1 MLSFPGLSERHI
13 DLQDTISDYE
23 FNAINHVLMKLDDT
37 LLSCTDKGELVHA
50 LEELVVSDMQNQAQ
64 VSRAL
69 LNKFIIIDGMAVVHI
84 GKFRTCNDLG
94 QAFSKSIDRYA
105 ENYVGTRVWDSDTI
119 NQLPES

>member
-13 DLQDTISDYE
+13 DLQNTISDYE
-23 FNAINHVLMKLDDT
+23 FNVINHVLMKLDDT

-50 LEELVVSDMQNQAQ
+50 LEGLVVSDMENQAQ

-69 LNKFIIIDGMAVVHI
+69 LNKFIIIDDMA
-84 GKFRTCNDLG
+84 GKFRTCTDLG

-105 ENYVGTRVWDSDTI
+105 ENYVGTRVWNSDTI